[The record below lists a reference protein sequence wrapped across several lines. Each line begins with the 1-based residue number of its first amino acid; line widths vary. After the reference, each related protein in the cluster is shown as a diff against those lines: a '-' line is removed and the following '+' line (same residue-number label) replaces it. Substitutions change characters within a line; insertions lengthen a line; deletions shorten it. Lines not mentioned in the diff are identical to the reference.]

1 MVTCLA
7 EFPLLGT
14 VNKMRKSLHDAVDFR
29 RKTDSVEYREMD
41 ETHRTR
47 KTNATLLSCFLI

>member
-1 MVTCLA
+1 
-7 EFPLLGT
+7 
-14 VNKMRKSLHDAVDFR
+14 MRKSLHDAVDFR